1 MFVTETDDFVDA
13 RRNARD
19 RAPIPTLP
27 RAPKRSRSSTRASGL
42 TTRSMA
48 LASKSTQE
56 LANTTVTGKM
66 VSVTAKV

>member
-13 RRNARD
+13 RRNARV
-19 RAPIPTLP
+19 RAPTPTPP
-27 RAPKRSRSSTRASGL
+27 RAPRRSRSSTRASGL